1 MAFFVTGNI
10 YYQKQLIYHIDTI
23 LTQINRKPYSKSC
36 IRNMNKLQM
45 LRRRSSDSASVCL
58 HLLLAMGWNNNPRKA
73 LFKQSICPPNLL
85 ICCIRPSGRVGSK
98 KVVYLMLLLYSESN
112 CRNNPNALSNII
124 TFVPAWIHLDTP
136 SLDTLF

>member
-45 LRRRSSDSASVCL
+45 LRRRSSDSASLCL
-58 HLLLAMGWNNNPRKA
+58 HLLLAMGWYNNPRKA

-85 ICCIRPSGRVGSK
+85 IRPSGRVGSK